1 MSMDK
6 IKRTRLRQLIIGHL
20 LETRSSIA
28 LAGLCLLGALL
39 MELLAPW
46 QLKLIFD
53 HVLMGKP
60 LAHSWSSLGGLFQ
73 WGTLHEVAIMYA
85 LDYLIVH
92 VAGRCYFAQ

>member
-1 MSMDK
+1 MDK

-46 QLKLIFD
+46 PLKLIFD

-60 LAHSWSSLGGLFQ
+60 LAPSWSYLGGLFQ
-73 WGTLHEVAIMYA
+73 WGPLPAVAILSASVFLMV
-85 LDYLIVH
+85 LV
-92 VAGRCYFAQ
+92 GG